1 MSNQDS
7 LGDRMKRYERVYRH
21 ALTPNMPVI
30 IRVDGK
36 AFHTWTRGLDRP
48 FDVDLIASM
57 AIATVRVSAELQGF
71 KLAYVQSD
79 EATFLITDTDS
90 NEQEGWFGYDHTKIV
105 SVSAALMTAHF
116 NQAAQEMGIAAGR
129 PPAIFD
135 SRAFSVP
142 WAEVPNQ
149 FLWRHKDWARNSVQM
164 LARAYYSH
172 SELTGRKLPEIHD
185 MLHAKGVNWAKLSP
199 QLKNGTFLRSDLFLV
214 CSEQDYY
221 SIAEMIEHG

>member
-1 MSNQDS
+1 
-7 LGDRMKRYERVYRH
+7 MKRYERVYRH
-21 ALTPNMPVI
+21 TLTPNMPVI

-48 FDVDLIASM
+48 FDNRLIQAM
-57 AIATVRVSAELQGF
+57 AGAATAVARELQGF

-105 SVSAALMTAHF
+105 SVSAALMTAYF
-116 NQAAQEMGIAAGR
+116 GWEAKWQGIADTRGVAV
-129 PPAIFD
+129 FD
-135 SRAFSVP
+135 ARAFSVP

-164 LARAYYSH
+164 YARASLSH
-172 SELTGRKLPEIHD
+172 GELHGKRLPEIHD
-185 MLHAKGVNWAKLSP
+185 MLHAKGLNWAKLSP
-199 QLKNGTFLRSDLFLV
+199 QLKNGTFICGDGSWST
-214 CSEQDYY
+214 SEKDYY
-221 SIAEMIEHG
+221 GIADLIEHG